1 MSSLGTEQ
9 YRQQDRVGETMR
21 TLRSM
26 RRNERAWALVVG
38 MVLAGVVA
46 LLLGLGVA
54 TGDLPISLSDVFP
67 AMFGQ
72 GDDVTVLFVRDL
84 RLPRALIG
92 LMVGVA
98 LAMSGAVFQSMLRN
112 PLASP
117 DFLGITGGAS
127 LGAVLYITRGDSKY
141 LDVSNIA
148 DDSIALP
155 FVAFVGAVALAFL
168 MYVLAYRNGLSMYR
182 LVLIG
187 IGIGAAAVAGTEYLL
202 TRASQAENQ
211 AAYGWLAGSLSSR
224 SWPQVGPLAL
234 ALAMLVPLIVLLD
247 RRLRILQLGD
257 DTATGLGLR
266 VQRNRLALLVVAV
279 GLVAVAVASA
289 GPIAFVAL
297 LSPAIARRLLRS
309 PGPALVISGLTGA
322 VLVLLAD
329 YMGQRLF
336 ETGAPVGVMT
346 AALGAP
352 YLLWLLVRANRIGAG
367 G

>member
-1 MSSLGTEQ
+1 
-9 YRQQDRVGETMR
+9 
-21 TLRSM
+21 
-26 RRNERAWALVVG
+26 
-38 MVLAGVVA
+38 
-46 LLLGLGVA
+46 
-54 TGDLPISLSDVFP
+54 
-67 AMFGQ
+67 MFGR
-72 GDDVTVLFVRDL
+72 GDEVTVLFVRDL

-92 LMVGVA
+92 GLVGVA

-127 LGAVLYITRGDSKY
+127 LGAVLYITRSDSKY
-141 LDVSNIA
+141 LDVTDLADEAIVLPLIA
-148 DDSIALP
+148 FL
-155 FVAFVGAVALAFL
+155 GAMALAFL
-168 MYVLAYRNGLSMYR
+168 MYVLAYRRGLSMYR

-187 IGIGAAAVAGTEYLL
+187 IGVGAAAVAGTEYLL
-202 TRASQAENQ
+202 TRASATEGQ
-211 AAYGWLAGSLSSR
+211 AAYGWLAGSLADR

-234 ALAMLVPLIVLLD
+234 SLVVLVPLIMVLD

-257 DTATGLGLR
+257 ETATGLGLR
-266 VQRNRLALLVVAV
+266 VQRNRLALIVVAV
-279 GLVAVAVASA
+279 ALVAVAVASA

-297 LSPAIARRLLRS
+297 LSPAIARRLTRS
-309 PGPALVISGLTGA
+309 PGPALVISGLVGA

-329 YMGQRLF
+329 YAGQRLF